1 MKHLLALFLL
11 STSSS
16 AMATCGEPGG
26 QCAPTLA
33 PTLVNQGAIC
43 NTVKSSASVTGL
55 GSSLSYAA
63 GSASATAN
71 GGQSATSLTPTSR
84 TLDLTGATQAST
96 SGVAYNA
103 STGNGTGSASSI
115 GTASAALSNAANA
128 GYTTNGVAGS
138 LHVQGTSNSVSGISI
153 VADKNQ
159 GGTAQASTSGTF
171 IIHGDVSATKTGNTT
186 VTGSN
191 PPNTGDDDH
200 VSSSKPPKTDDDHV
214 SSSKPPKTGDDD
226 HVSSSKPPKT
236 GDDDHVTSSNPP
248 NTGVNTNVVV
258 VGSVTDSKTT
268 QSEVLTGLVQNS
280 ATGQP
285 ITYLAPATTSGNAST
300 VVNVS
305 GSFTDP
311 TQF

>member
-200 VSSSKPPKTDDDHV
+200 VSSSKPPKT
-214 SSSKPPKTGDDD
+214 
-226 HVSSSKPPKT
+226 